1 MCNFF
6 SFVVD
11 KNNNKYYFDWNQ
23 RKQLLLNNP
32 EGYSPDSHTS
42 ICSFYK
48 LDEDKMNK
56 YEYNPLTNNFC
67 IDQENCKACFK
78 LAKKWVQSLNFETII
93 EPLIVKPIINP
104 LLVINNKEKFNN
116 NDLSLLLKEW
126 NSVKDSVRDSV
137 RDSVWCSVRYSVGNS
152 VGDSVGNSVWDS
164 VWDSVRDSVWCSV
177 RDSVEDSVWCSVK
190 NSVRNSVRDSIN
202 AYISS
207 FFILKKWYNFE
218 TLEPFTNPFQSIIIL
233 WENGF
238 IPSFDGT
245 TWRIYKGQN
254 AEIVFSITK
263 EELDLVKI

>member
-1 MCNFF
+1 MCKFF

-11 KNNNKYYFDWNQ
+11 KNNNKYYFDWEL
-23 RKQLLLNNP
+23 RKQILCNNP
-32 EGYSPDSHTS
+32 EGYSPDSHAS
-42 ICSFYK
+42 ICSFFK
-48 LDEDKMNK
+48 LNEDKMNK

-93 EPLIVKPIINP
+93 EPLIVKPIINS

-126 NSVKDSVRDSV
+126 DSVR
-137 RDSVWCSVRYSVGNS
+137 
-152 VGDSVGNSVWDS
+152 DS

-177 RDSVEDSVWCSVK
+177 WC
-190 NSVRNSVRDSIN
+190 SVRDSIN

-218 TLEPFTNPFQSIIIL
+218 TLEPFTNPFQSIITL

-245 TWRIYKGQN
+245 TWRIHQGKN
-254 AEIVFSITK
+254 AEIIFSITK
-263 EELDLVKI
+263 EELNKII

>member
-1 MCNFF
+1 MCKFF

-11 KNNNKYYFDWNQ
+11 KNNNKYYFDWEL
-23 RKQLLLNNP
+23 RKQILCNNP
-32 EGYSPDSHTS
+32 EGYSPDSHAS

-126 NSVKDSVRDSV
+126 DSVR
-137 RDSVWCSVRYSVGNS
+137 
-152 VGDSVGNSVWDS
+152 DS

-177 RDSVEDSVWCSVK
+177 WC
-190 NSVRNSVRDSIN
+190 SVRDSIN

-218 TLEPFTNPFQSIIIL
+218 TLEPFTNPFQSIITL

-245 TWRIYKGQN
+245 TWRIHQGKN
-254 AEIVFSITK
+254 AEIIFSITK
-263 EELDLVKI
+263 EELNKII